1 MVGID
6 KTSIALYSVWQQIV
20 LYSCNYCSLHFY
32 CDQTLIVI
40 VYCGGKAVV
49 GAVFERLY
57 GVKEKGI
64 SSIGKTGLV

>member
-49 GAVFERLY
+49 GAVL
-57 GVKEKGI
+57 KGYMV
-64 SSIGKTGLV
+64 SKKKGFLL